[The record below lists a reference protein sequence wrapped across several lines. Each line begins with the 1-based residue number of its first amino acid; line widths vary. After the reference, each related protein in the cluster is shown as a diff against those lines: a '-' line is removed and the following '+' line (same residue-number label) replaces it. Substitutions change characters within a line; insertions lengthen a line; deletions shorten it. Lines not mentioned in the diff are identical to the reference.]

1 MFPPINHLFFLISP
15 HHTTY
20 PYGGLVIVGARNHK
34 CQVGVT
40 LYPDH
45 FPKHQNDDH
54 QIISHHDRR
63 LAGELLLP
71 ILPLLFCRALFR
83 VPQIYRMGGFFSL
96 QIYSRTAHC

>member
-1 MFPPINHLFFLISP
+1 VCN
-15 HHTTY
+15 Y
-20 PYGGLVIVGARNHK
+20 K

-40 LYPDH
+40 LYPDY

-71 ILPLLFCRALFR
+71 ILPLLFCRARHFSC
-83 VPQIYRMGGFFSL
+83 PKYTAWGAFFHCK
-96 QIYSRTAHC
+96 YTRGPRTVDLERGVCAK